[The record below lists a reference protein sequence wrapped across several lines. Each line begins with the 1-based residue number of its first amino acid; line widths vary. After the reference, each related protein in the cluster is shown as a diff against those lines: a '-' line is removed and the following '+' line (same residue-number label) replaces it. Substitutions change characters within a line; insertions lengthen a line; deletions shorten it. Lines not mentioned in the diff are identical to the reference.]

1 MYAYNYVYIYIHIY
15 LSIHPS
21 IHPSIHLSM
30 FIFHSLNIVAS
41 NSIKDQA
48 GLRHVSAKELIGML
62 PPVVGG
68 GLSILFNESLGFLP
82 AEHLRHIKFLAG
94 RWGRCHLK
102 GGKVDRKKPYGN
114 GKSSQ
119 NGCFKGNYSIKLLF
133 CQWDCFG
140 NGKSS
145 IKNNMAM
152 GNHL

>member
-15 LSIHPS
+15 
-21 IHPSIHLSM
+21 PSIHLSINVH
-30 FIFHSLNIVAS
+30 FPFSKHSRQQFHQRPSRTTSV
-41 NSIKDQA
+41 
-48 GLRHVSAKELIGML
+48 HVSAKELIGML

-119 NGCFKGNYSIKLLF
+119 NGCFKG
-133 CQWDCFG
+133 
-140 NGKSS
+140 KSS
-145 IKNNMAM
+145 INGGINC
-152 GNHL
+152 HI